1 MKKEMTFKDL
11 KQCFKE
17 AFVTDAEFIG
27 VLKEVPEIAGKD
39 LIVTGKEDFV
49 DKLVYYAAE
58 FNNEEL
64 KHRYVEGERI
74 VNFAYGQSFADL
86 EEKLMEKQTETLM
99 GHEKGI

>member
-1 MKKEMTFKDL
+1 MEKEKTFKDL

-17 AFVTDAEFIG
+17 AFVAGAEFIG

-39 LIVTGKEDFV
+39 LIVTSKEDFV

-74 VNFAYGQSFADL
+74 VNFAYGQSFAEL
-86 EEKLMEKQTETLM
+86 EEKLIRESKNVLVQ
-99 GHEKGI
+99 K